1 MAGKFKKIL
10 AGMILVSGIL
20 SFQGCV
26 YLVIGSI
33 GAVGGYVVSPDTVQG
48 TIERDLEE
56 VWAAAFEVT
65 NIMGNVIK
73 QNEKMG
79 SLEAIVN
86 NSRVNVNIAKFTPDT
101 VKLSVKARKSFF
113 PNISTAQDVY
123 VKIINQL
130 GK

>member
-1 MAGKFKKIL
+1 MKGKLKSYKFLIL
-10 AGMILVSGIL
+10 LLWSVL
-20 SFQGCV
+20 SFQGCI

-48 TIERDLEE
+48 TVERDREE
-56 VWAAAFEVT
+56 VWEASFNVA

-73 QNEKMG
+73 QNDKLG
-79 SLEAIVN
+79 TLEAIIN
-86 NSRVNVNIAKFTPDT
+86 NSRVNINMTQFTPDM
-101 VKLSVKARKSFF
+101 VRLSVKARKSFF

-123 VKIINQL
+123 VKIINQM